1 MRFTKE
7 KKEIIL
13 SYLLEKISEGK
24 KDAPH
29 LVSEEFGINLN
40 TVHVYLSEL
49 IAQGRITRVK
59 RGEYR
64 LNDVRH
70 EYAFTRSGGDLD
82 GDMDIFLRVIDPLI
96 RDYPEQVQRIWA
108 YASSEMINNV
118 MDHSEA
124 ENVYVTIIHN
134 MRETSVIIQDDGV
147 GIFHKLREHYG
158 FKSFAD
164 IAAELSKGKL
174 TTDEENH
181 SGEGIFFTSRMM
193 DRFFVYSEGHFYS
206 GDKYENEWESYV
218 PKGDMKGTL
227 VFLSLENNSR
237 RTAKEVFD
245 QYTNEEGGFQKT
257 EIRLA
262 SVFDKAPVSRSQ
274 AKRLC
279 HRLEDFE
286 EVVLDFS
293 DISWAGQGFMHE
305 VFVVFR
311 KKNPQVSLTPIN
323 MLPDVAAMYR
333 HVNA

>member
-1 MRFTKE
+1 
-7 KKEIIL
+7 
-13 SYLLEKISEGK
+13 
-24 KDAPH
+24 
-29 LVSEEFGINLN
+29 
-40 TVHVYLSEL
+40 
-49 IAQGRITRVK
+49 
-59 RGEYR
+59 
-64 LNDVRH
+64 
-70 EYAFTRSGGDLD
+70 
-82 GDMDIFLRVIDPLI
+82 
-96 RDYPEQVQRIWA
+96 
-108 YASSEMINNV
+108 
-118 MDHSEA
+118 
-124 ENVYVTIIHN
+124 
-134 MRETSVIIQDDGV
+134 
-147 GIFHKLREHYG
+147 
-158 FKSFAD
+158 
-164 IAAELSKGKL
+164 
-174 TTDEENH
+174 
-181 SGEGIFFTSRMM
+181 MM

-206 GDKYENEWESYV
+206 RDKHENEWESYV

-293 DISWAGQGFMHE
+293 DISWTGQGFMHE

-311 KKNPQVSLTPIN
+311 KKNPKVSLNPIN

-333 HVNA
+333 HVSA